1 MRGGRSWRAAACR
14 LLITALLACA
24 LPEARAFRRLRAA
37 GNRTDLDDWEEMVG
51 AAKNITGPLALLHP
65 RLVVFGD
72 SISSVR
78 GTSLVVRKAL
88 GLTHLVRA
96 QHGCLCAPPLAPC
109 LARCPHADVN
119 ASGPLRCALRTAD
132 LTGQ

>member
-1 MRGGRSWRAAACR
+1 MRADRSQQTAACG

-24 LPEARAFRRLRAA
+24 LPEAAGLRRLSAA
-37 GNRTDLDDWEEMVG
+37 GNRTDWDDWEDMAE
-51 AAKNITGPLALLHP
+51 AAQNVTGPLALLHP

-88 GLTHLVRA
+88 RLTHLVRV
-96 QHGCLCAPPLAPC
+96 Q
-109 LARCPHADVN
+109 
-119 ASGPLRCALRTAD
+119 
-132 LTGQ
+132 